1 MLVLT
6 EGQIDCMTISQH
18 CFNNRFAVCSI
29 PSGVQSA
36 PKHVANNIEFIES
49 FDSVIICFDNDAQ
62 GKEASVKVAKLISP
76 AKAKITAIVK
86 RR

>member
-1 MLVLT
+1 M
-6 EGQIDCMTISQH
+6 
-18 CFNNRFAVCSI
+18 
-29 PSGVQSA
+29 QSA

-76 AKAKITAIVK
+76 AKAEDNFAIVK